1 MASMLREKYKLL
13 SNLLKAADLLSV
25 AAAFFISVYV
35 RNTLFITSRGDISLH
50 QHLHLLEL
58 ALPIFFISFH
68 FAGLYRTFRI
78 PPLFEEIRH
87 VLVATSWSM
96 VGILILSFALRYIF
110 VSRLF
115 FAVFMATS
123 FLLVAGVRLLGRLL
137 LRSARRRGF
146 NSRNLL
152 IIGTGKRAAE
162 IYATLQ
168 DNSHWGFRSLG
179 FIAES
184 AAAPVAGESLA
195 GLGLRGH
202 VRGGL
207 GDLTGLLQS
216 EVVDGV
222 VFALSHERL
231 SEFKSAFDSCAEL
244 GIPIY
249 VYARP
254 FDDYVGPVVVEDFAG
269 IPLIS
274 FPQTRPDDYQLFFK
288 RVLDIAVST
297 VGLLILLPLLP
308 CIALLIKITSR
319 GPVFFSQTRV
329 GRNGRLF
336 RLYKFRTM
344 VKDAEQLR
352 ANLSS
357 RNEID
362 GPVFKMAL
370 DPRITPV
377 GAWLRR
383 SSIDEFPQLWNVF
396 LGEMSLVGPRPPLP
410 SEVAQYEKWHRRR
423 LSIKPGLTCLW
434 QVSGRHRVDFKN
446 WMKLDLQYIDSWSWW
461 SDVKILL
468 RTIPALLRGQ

>member
-1 MASMLREKYKLL
+1 MLREKYKLL

-25 AAAFFISVYV
+25 TAAFFISVYV
-35 RNTLFITSRGDISLH
+35 RNTVFTASRGDINLH
-50 QHLHLLEL
+50 EHLHLLEL
-58 ALPIFFISFH
+58 ALPIFFVSFH
-68 FAGLYRTFRI
+68 CAGLYRMIRI
-78 PPLFEEIRH
+78 PPLIEELRH
-87 VLVATSWSM
+87 VLVATFWSM
-96 VGILILSFALRYIF
+96 VGILVLSFALRYIF

-115 FAVFMATS
+115 FAVFIATS

-162 IYATLQ
+162 IYGTLQ
-168 DNSHWGFRSLG
+168 ENSHWGFRSLG

-184 AAAPVAGESLA
+184 GAAARTKEGLA
-195 GLGLRGH
+195 EKGLQGH

-254 FDDYVGPVVVEDFAG
+254 FDDYAGPVMVEDFAG

-288 RVLDIAVST
+288 RVLDIMVSAC
-297 VGLLILLPLLP
+297 GLLVLLPLLP
-308 CIALLIKITSR
+308 SIAMLIKITSD

-329 GRNGRLF
+329 GKNGRLF
-336 RLYKFRTM
+336 KLYKFRTM
-344 VKDAEQLR
+344 VKEAEQLR
-352 ANLSS
+352 ADLSGL
-357 RNEID
+357 NEID
-362 GPVFKMAL
+362 GPAFKMAL

-383 SSIDEFPQLWNVF
+383 SSIDEFPQFWNVF
-396 LGEMSLVGPRPPLP
+396 LGDMSLVGPRPPLP

-434 QVSGRHRVDFKN
+434 QVSGRHRIDFKN

-461 SDVKILL
+461 SDVKIIL